1 MIKAIKTMGNI
12 FYFAG
17 FSPES
22 GKNIQNVFFFFF
34 LGRGSSG
41 FYRTK
46 EVKFIVKRRQSR
58 KDLLKSTI
66 LVLKTSSFDRYCLL
80 CEMELK

>member
-22 GKNIQNVFFFFF
+22 GKNIQNVFFFF